1 MIIISQHAYER
12 SKERLSLRKSS
23 TDRLA
28 RKAFDQGLK
37 HTQTTGP
44 LRKYVDG
51 LWMQHKQASNI
62 RIYGDNIFLFA
73 GNILVTLYQLPL
85 ELRRIAHNL
94 Q

>member
-1 MIIISQHAYER
+1 MLVISQHAYER
-12 SKERLSLRKSS
+12 SRERLSLTKSS
-23 TDRLA
+23 TKRLA

-37 HTQTTGP
+37 HNQATGP
-44 LRKYVDG
+44 LRKYING
-51 LWMQHKQASNI
+51 LWMQHQSASNI

-85 ELRRIAHNL
+85 ELRKLAHKL